1 MREQLYKRLLNNPG
15 IYKLKTDLDCYIIKN
30 MELLYLESNV
40 LSKEFVINPYIA
52 IDYNPENESSILY
65 PMIDFYDRLII
76 ESEPLT
82 VYDTVLLSIRD
93 CDNKINGYEILNT
106 IIKEDENKNSLLSEN
121 LNFLL
126 RKYFSCLY
134 IINA

>member
-1 MREQLYKRLLNNPG
+1 MKKQLYEQLINNPG
-15 IYKLKTDLDCYIIKN
+15 FSQLKTNLVHYTDKNIK
-30 MELLYLESNV
+30 LLYQEPNI

-76 ESEPLT
+76 ESELITP
-82 VYDTVLLSIRD
+82 YDSVLLSIKD
-93 CDNKINGYEILNT
+93 CESKINGNDILDAICEKN
-106 IIKEDENKNSLLSEN
+106 ENQLLSDN

-134 IINA
+134 IISN